1 MNIDQYRALVKAQAQ
16 QEESQS
22 TEETTSNEEVVE
34 TTNQEETTQQQLS
47 DTTDNVEQQVESK
60 PDKIVVDGI
69 GEVSLDELREWR
81 NGYMRNADY
90 TQKTQELARQRQEL
104 EQLRRQ
110 SQQVLTEGVQQ
121 QTQNLDP
128 ASRKISELENKL
140 YDLIIDREVTMLQS
154 EFPDFDAREVIPI
167 AQQKGLNLRDAYLIN
182 KATKSISG
190 GGEQRKEV
198 EQPPTQQIDIDA
210 LTKEIIKK
218 LEAER
223 DSTTTIIS
231 SNDSPTIVTNDT
243 PKLSPAELAFCQR
256 QKIDPKEYAKW
267 KEIKPRKG

>member
-121 QTQNLDP
+121 HTVP
-128 ASRKISELENKL
+128 
-140 YDLIIDREVTMLQS
+140 
-154 EFPDFDAREVIPI
+154 
-167 AQQKGLNLRDAYLIN
+167 
-182 KATKSISG
+182 
-190 GGEQRKEV
+190 
-198 EQPPTQQIDIDA
+198 
-210 LTKEIIKK
+210 
-218 LEAER
+218 
-223 DSTTTIIS
+223 
-231 SNDSPTIVTNDT
+231 
-243 PKLSPAELAFCQR
+243 
-256 QKIDPKEYAKW
+256 
-267 KEIKPRKG
+267 